1 MIVFEAVEQAHV
13 QFVGGGIA
21 EAYPGVG
28 IGGDLAVPML
38 VAAVNEVVPPEDEQ
52 LVAEVVS
59 HLIRNGRSNIWINE
73 ENLSLNP
80 F

>member
-1 MIVFEAVEQAHV
+1 MRGYTQDFAKEESADTRLTTV
-13 QFVGGGIA
+13 QTTL
-21 EAYPGVG
+21 Y
-28 IGGDLAVPML
+28 DL